1 MTNGTRYAEQIGV
14 RLPDGTRQTVT
25 VHVVTDEEV
34 LRHVSTVVGTIFTVK
49 GKEFEVTSKYPFRI
63 KKIRDVVEVEPPV
76 LESTPPPSEEEPKEE
91 LTADEPVAS
100 PPQSERRASVPA
112 VGECWKPKD
121 PRRIASF
128 TVKEVIPEQDLV
140 ITDDNRKSSSPGSN
154 GTCES

>member
-1 MTNGTRYAEQIGV
+1 MSAAAPVITC
-14 RLPDGTRQTVT
+14 PDCKKR
-25 VHVVTDEEV
+25 
-34 LRHVSTVVGTIFTVK
+34 FK
-49 GKEFEVTSKYPFRI
+49 GKPELVG
-63 KKIRDVVEVEPPV
+63 KKIKCPGCSKAFVV
-76 LESTPPPSEEEPKEE
+76 PPSEEEPKEE